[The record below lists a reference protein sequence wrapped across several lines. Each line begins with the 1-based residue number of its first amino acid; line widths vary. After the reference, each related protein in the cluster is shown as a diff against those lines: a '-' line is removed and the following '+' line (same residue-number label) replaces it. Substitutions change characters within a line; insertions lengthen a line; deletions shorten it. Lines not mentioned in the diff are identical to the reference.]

1 VTSTPDTHYLK
12 TSDGVYIAYQVVGE
26 GPVDVAMAFSSQEAN
41 VDLMWEDP
49 EWRPFLTG
57 TAEFGRLILHDRRG
71 TGVSSRNVPVPNL
84 ETRVADLLAVLD
96 EVGSNQPI
104 LMAPTEPGAMH
115 ALFAAT
121 HPDRVSGMVWV
132 NPSARMAWAP
142 DYEWGLGPDVY
153 KESVRQSQYWGT
165 VEFVRTIA
173 DWRAAERA
181 GIQPGAMTPV
191 EHDRELLNL
200 YARINRN
207 TATPDVALALN
218 KLVWETD
225 VRGILP
231 AARTPTALVVGS
243 ADEMDEEAQFLAS
256 VMPNATVHVVPGRA
270 GVAVKQIM
278 AITRELA
285 GIHRS
290 APMLDTVL
298 ATVLFTDIVDS
309 SARQAALGDRAWK
322 ALVLAH
328 HERVRRALDRWRGV
342 ENDTAGDGFYATFDG
357 PARAIRCAL
366 DIAEQMEDL
375 GIQIRAGLHTG
386 ECELIDGKHGGL
398 TVSIGARVAS
408 TAGSSEV
415 LISQTVKDL
424 VAGSGFLFEDRGEH
438 TLKGIPENWRLYR
451 VAEAGG

>member
-1 VTSTPDTHYLK
+1 MTSTPDTHYLK